1 MSETGPVDK
10 WLLLGRRMWRWRKAL
25 MQPFRWIMF
34 WWKTCWL
41 GARVKGVGREHF
53 FLVAWSKGNLITFIA
68 QILEMSFDM
77 SIFGPNL
84 HLSRCD
90 ELRSYLPSPKLERA
104 LAAQRQSGNFHVC
117 LGGKMCA
124 GVVSNMIYVWGDDL
138 IKIFQLGS
146 NQQLLVGCSWG
157 SFLHLLYRSKNT
169 RCVSQAPLAA
179 TCRRD
184 AAKHVYDAS
193 VVSPCF
199 ITISYG
205 NIWKYMEIMKI
216 FEDLVSVLTFFS
228 TVVKLWCSWTSQHLT
243 VPGASR
249 SQHQHEETFW
259 WWGCKRALSLA
270 PGIFGFCILQVW
282 KFEKICFGRFI
293 TCVAFHINV

>member
-1 MSETGPVDK
+1 M
-10 WLLLGRRMWRWRKAL
+10 
-25 MQPFRWIMF
+25 
-34 WWKTCWL
+34 
-41 GARVKGVGREHF
+41 KGVGREHF
-53 FLVAWSKGNLITFIA
+53 FLVASSKGNLITFIA

-157 SFLHLLYRSKNT
+157 SFLHILYRCKT
-169 RCVSQAPLAA
+169 PAVSL
-179 TCRRD
+179 R
-184 AAKHVYDAS
+184 
-193 VVSPCF
+193 
-199 ITISYG
+199 
-205 NIWKYMEIMKI
+205 
-216 FEDLVSVLTFFS
+216 
-228 TVVKLWCSWTSQHLT
+228 HL
-243 VPGASR
+243 
-249 SQHQHEETFW
+249 
-259 WWGCKRALSLA
+259 
-270 PGIFGFCILQVW
+270 
-282 KFEKICFGRFI
+282 
-293 TCVAFHINV
+293 